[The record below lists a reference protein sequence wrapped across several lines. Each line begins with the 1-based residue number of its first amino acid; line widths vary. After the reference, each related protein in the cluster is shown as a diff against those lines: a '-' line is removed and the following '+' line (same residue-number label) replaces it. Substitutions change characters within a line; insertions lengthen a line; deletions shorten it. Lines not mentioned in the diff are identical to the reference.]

1 MRKSEYTKNAIIA
14 SALRLLRQNGK
25 VTVKEISE
33 DAGVNVAAINYHFTD
48 KETLLSV
55 VIRRLLADL
64 KKIAENLLLATP
76 ETLKSTLSVF
86 LDDCYRFCTE
96 NLNVINFLLMPE
108 NKHFNGLFMKFFF
121 QTFSIDSDI
130 CYKFVQK
137 LAQTRNCDENV
148 LKARYMEVLSALSM
162 PFLTMFDFVNDENIK
177 TFFPLSDPLFRQNYV
192 NEVANTISR

>member
-64 KKIAENLLLATP
+64 KKIAEN
-76 ETLKSTLSVF
+76 K
-86 LDDCYRFCTE
+86 
-96 NLNVINFLLMPE
+96 
-108 NKHFNGLFMKFFF
+108 K
-121 QTFSIDSDI
+121 
-130 CYKFVQK
+130 
-137 LAQTRNCDENV
+137 
-148 LKARYMEVLSALSM
+148 SALKKEAKLYEDGGVLQS
-162 PFLTMFDFVNDENIK
+162 FNRK
-177 TFFPLSDPLFRQNYV
+177 
-192 NEVANTISR
+192 

>member
-64 KKIAENLLLATP
+64 KKIAENLLVATP
-76 ETLKSTLSVF
+76 ETLKNTLSVF
-86 LDDCYRFCTE
+86 LDDCYKFCTE
-96 NLNVINFLLMPE
+96 NLNVINFLLLPE
-108 NKHFNGLFMKFFF
+108 NKHFNGLFMKFFYRLHNL
-121 QTFSIDSDI
+121 D
-130 CYKFVQK
+130 YH
-137 LAQTRNCDENV
+137 
-148 LKARYMEVLSALSM
+148 
-162 PFLTMFDFVNDENIK
+162 
-177 TFFPLSDPLFRQNYV
+177 
-192 NEVANTISR
+192 

>member
-64 KKIAENLLLATP
+64 KKIAENL
-76 ETLKSTLSVF
+76 
-86 LDDCYRFCTE
+86 
-96 NLNVINFLLMPE
+96 NVINFLLMPE

-137 LAQTRNCDENV
+137 LAQTRNCVENV

-192 NEVANTISR
+192 NEVAKTISR